1 MVRVSMAVRGDTSAR
16 GRRQIEA
23 VRRRRRGLRHF
34 ASRNPHSANKELE
47 RIGNL
52 MHPDEV
58 ESENR
63 ASEALYSIW
72 NSRLSRK
79 FNRQRTTETGKR
91 HVEATRTAQPLGP
104 QEGASRGGLSVR
116 VCATPHPWT
125 NPSCF
130 FGGREELDRSQRGG
144 NLTPA
149 AGARERNTGAPR
161 ATTERQE
168 RAS

>member
-1 MVRVSMAVRGDTSAR
+1 
-16 GRRQIEA
+16 
-23 VRRRRRGLRHF
+23 
-34 ASRNPHSANKELE
+34 
-47 RIGNL
+47 

-116 VCATPHPWT
+116 VCATRPLRIRGRTP
-125 NPSCF
+125 CF
-130 FGGREELDRSQRGG
+130 SVVERS
-144 NLTPA
+144 
-149 AGARERNTGAPR
+149 
-161 ATTERQE
+161 
-168 RAS
+168 

>member
-1 MVRVSMAVRGDTSAR
+1 
-16 GRRQIEA
+16 
-23 VRRRRRGLRHF
+23 
-34 ASRNPHSANKELE
+34 
-47 RIGNL
+47 

-104 QEGASRGGLSVR
+104 QEGASRGGLSVCHSAS
-116 VCATPHPWT
+116 VVDEPQL
-125 NPSCF
+125 F
-130 FGGREELDRSQRGG
+130 FRWSR
-144 NLTPA
+144 
-149 AGARERNTGAPR
+149 GAR
-161 ATTERQE
+161 
-168 RAS
+168 